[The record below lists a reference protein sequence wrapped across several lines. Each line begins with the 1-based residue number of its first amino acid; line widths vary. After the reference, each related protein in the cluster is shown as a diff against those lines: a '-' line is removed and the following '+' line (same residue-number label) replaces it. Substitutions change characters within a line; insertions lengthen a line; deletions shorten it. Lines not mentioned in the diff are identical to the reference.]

1 MDLLVSL
8 MLLPLTAALPLAW
21 GSPVAEE
28 RRGCGRARVRTTVAE
43 PTRAREAATEL
54 PESWKL
60 SHDGGVESML
70 ARIL

>member
-28 RRGCGRARVRTTVAE
+28 RRGRGGNRVRTTVAE
-43 PTRAREAATEL
+43 PAHAREAATEL
-54 PESWKL
+54 PESWKP
-60 SHDGGVESML
+60 SHDG
-70 ARIL
+70 RIL